1 MNYYY
6 DVILNWCENG
16 AYSFYE
22 WNETDYLELIKKI
35 PIFKVKHK
43 IFMDIM
49 LNNISVDENFLEL
62 IKDKTLISGREI
74 KKLLY
79 VCMFTDG
86 KNVIALE
93 FNQEGLSIN
102 RSNLTLDD
110 ELNVL
115 EAAYIL
121 KEYSLEY
128 VNVSKIDK
136 REVLR
141 QEDEATKL
149 IYLEINNLYK
159 NRDYAK
165 LKYLYYEYKKE
176 KIDDIDIIY
185 NNIISDLKDNFSKN
199 ILKLYYIIKLSYHN
213 V

>member
-159 NRDYAK
+159 NKDYAK

>member
-74 KKLLY
+74 KK
-79 VCMFTDG
+79 
-86 KNVIALE
+86 
-93 FNQEGLSIN
+93 
-102 RSNLTLDD
+102 
-110 ELNVL
+110 
-115 EAAYIL
+115 
-121 KEYSLEY
+121 
-128 VNVSKIDK
+128 
-136 REVLR
+136 
-141 QEDEATKL
+141 
-149 IYLEINNLYK
+149 
-159 NRDYAK
+159 
-165 LKYLYYEYKKE
+165 
-176 KIDDIDIIY
+176 
-185 NNIISDLKDNFSKN
+185 
-199 ILKLYYIIKLSYHN
+199 
-213 V
+213 

>member
-128 VNVSKIDK
+128 INVSKIDK